1 MEGKFILLFYGHIQ
15 IFPPWNHGTLGTLRK
30 AHAVALSALGSAW
43 RRVPGLRAGGAP
55 GVKKVG
61 LRLQNLEPYIY
72 IYIVYIYIV
81 YIYIVYIYS
90 IYR

>member
-1 MEGKFILLFYGHIQ
+1 MFILLFYGHIQ
-15 IFPPWNHGTLGTLRK
+15 IFPPWNHGKLRK

-61 LRLQNLEPYIY
+61 LRLQELEPYIHVY
-72 IYIVYIYIV
+72 TIYIV
-81 YIYIVYIYS
+81 
-90 IYR
+90 